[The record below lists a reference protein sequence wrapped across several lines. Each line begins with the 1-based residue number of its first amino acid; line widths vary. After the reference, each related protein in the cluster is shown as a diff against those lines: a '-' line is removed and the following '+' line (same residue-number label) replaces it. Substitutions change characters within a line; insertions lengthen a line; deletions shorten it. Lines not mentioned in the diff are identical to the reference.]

1 MLINLPSLEFY
12 IHINISI
19 YTCRAAH
26 QLIKKKREVYF
37 PLVIFLHLSLK
48 WFHYFIANAC
58 VYMMSK
64 TGIKI
69 KKRHIMEIS
78 LITGERANKAAEMEI
93 NKLC

>member
-1 MLINLPSLEFY
+1 MSLVVFLFFF
-12 IHINISI
+12 
-19 YTCRAAH
+19 H
-26 QLIKKKREVYF
+26 Q
-37 PLVIFLHLSLK
+37 SLK

-78 LITGERANKAAEMEI
+78 LITGERANKAEEMEI